1 MPGEKYRLLFGLN
14 LKNIK
19 GKDLVIAKT
28 LPYILSFE
36 SRQYDYVT
44 NRPLDYEN
52 YLFNLGEDFYLIFE
66 YKDVQEEYTPEMGKW
81 HDRNIRRYYKY
92 LKTKDFSHFLKALTT
107 NLENNLKL
115 IEASPTLLSQYYSQI
130 IFEPTTISKADLK
143 AIKRLSANDLKK
155 FVEKYLEEQDYH
167 KIVIKAH

>member
-1 MPGEKYRLLFGLN
+1 
-14 LKNIK
+14 
-19 GKDLVIAKT
+19 
-28 LPYILSFE
+28 
-36 SRQYDYVT
+36 
-44 NRPLDYEN
+44 
-52 YLFNLGEDFYLIFE
+52 
-66 YKDVQEEYTPEMGKW
+66 
-81 HDRNIRRYYKY
+81 
-92 LKTKDFSHFLKALTT
+92 
-107 NLENNLKL
+107 LKL